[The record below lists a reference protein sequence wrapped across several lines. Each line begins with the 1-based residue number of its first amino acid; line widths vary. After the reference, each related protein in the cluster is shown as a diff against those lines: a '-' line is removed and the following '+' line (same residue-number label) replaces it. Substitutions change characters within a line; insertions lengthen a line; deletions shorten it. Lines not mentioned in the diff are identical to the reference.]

1 LATFMSSYRRLCGVD
16 PSVRRGRRHRTRSA
30 DLLWE
35 SLTEPIRQTIITCLD
50 RGAATG
56 QLHAAIRS
64 FAAADSILGSLL
76 FTVITRADVPASYAD
91 DLVDVILHGRIDPPR
106 PP

>member
-1 LATFMSSYRRLCGVD
+1 L
-16 PSVRRGRRHRTRSA
+16 TRAFVAAAVTEPAQA

-64 FAAADSILGSLL
+64 SAAADSILGSLL
-76 FTVITRADVPASYAD
+76 FKVITRADVPASYAD